1 MRQAYDYWQDQPGS
15 PRRGTQHTS
24 SPGQAPDRE
33 SGAPR
38 PAFDTRPTR
47 TRKQSI
53 RDATT
58 ERFSPEVHS
67 PMSRIKAT
75 HRSTHQHAIARLR
88 KGRNANALAA
98 NSARA
103 QRTANAD
110 RHAERHIERPLKERS
125 PMLSLGSASRPPT
138 RPLNRSRPRK
148 AEKTQ
153 PSSAATNDRGGA
165 TESRQSGRAVER
177 HSTLR
182 KTESR
187 HHASRRTSAAH

>member
-1 MRQAYDYWQDQPGS
+1 MTTGRINQVARDEGHNTPAARDKEM
-15 PRRGTQHTS
+15 TQTAS
-24 SPGQAPDRE
+24 AR
-33 SGAPR
+33 APR

-47 TRKQSI
+47 TRTQSI

-67 PMSRIKAT
+67 PMSRSKAT

-98 NSARA
+98 NSTRA

-125 PMLSLGSASRPPT
+125 PMLSLGSASHPPT

-148 AEKTQ
+148 TEKTQ
-153 PSSAATNDRGGA
+153 PSSAT
-165 TESRQSGRAVER
+165 
-177 HSTLR
+177 
-182 KTESR
+182 
-187 HHASRRTSAAH
+187 